1 MAREKQSKDSG
12 LMSAAGLMRYYESEE
27 SDFKFSPQ
35 TVLWVTV
42 LSAAGVLLINIYYGK
57 FP

>member
-1 MAREKQSKDSG
+1 MAREKQSKDTG

-27 SDFKFSPQ
+27 STVRFSPQ
-35 TVLWVTV
+35 TILWVAILTV
-42 LSAAGVLLINIYYGK
+42 AGVLLINIYYGK

>member
-1 MAREKQSKDSG
+1 MAPEKSSKDSG

-27 SDFKFSPQ
+27 SVVKFSPQ
-35 TVLWVTV
+35 TVLWVAILTC
-42 LSAAGVLLINIYYGK
+42 AGVLLINVYYGK